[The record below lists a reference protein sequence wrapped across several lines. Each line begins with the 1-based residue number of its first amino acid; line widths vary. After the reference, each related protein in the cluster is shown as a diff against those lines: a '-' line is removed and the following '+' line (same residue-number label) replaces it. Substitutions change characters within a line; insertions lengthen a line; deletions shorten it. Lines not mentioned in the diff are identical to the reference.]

1 MRINSVKD
9 IRNMLISNGWTITYD
24 EFHLDCSI
32 PFSEQIDDL
41 NEDLFQAT
49 KNNYI
54 IDIGWYPEMNSE
66 GKLIMNMIKDFN
78 WSQPEKS
85 YDVICYNE
93 LVERIEETIHS

>member
-1 MRINSVKD
+1 
-9 IRNMLISNGWTITYD
+9 
-24 EFHLDCSI
+24 
-32 PFSEQIDDL
+32 
-41 NEDLFQAT
+41 
-49 KNNYI
+49 
-54 IDIGWYPEMNSE
+54 MNSE

>member
-1 MRINSVKD
+1 MRSVDSEKAGL
-9 IRNMLISNGWTITYD
+9 LI
-24 EFHLDCSI
+24 EPRKVCK
-32 PFSEQIDDL
+32 SEGRQIDDL